1 MRLRRIHH
9 KTVRIIKIGLKDV
22 FENATIH
29 QAIIPAKAA
38 NMFYLAE
45 GDAVFRLSSG
55 KPEKNPVDP
64 VNPV

>member
-22 FENATIH
+22 PENATIH
-29 QAIIPAKAA
+29 QAIIPTKAA
-38 NMFYLAE
+38 NVFYLAE
-45 GDAVFRLSSG
+45 GDDVSRLSSG
-55 KPEKNPVDP
+55 KPGKNPVDP